1 MLPVKP
7 ATFDI
12 NYKFTLKDG
21 TVREV
26 SIQLDSKT
34 LSMVPKP
41 RESYPDWTKLSHS
54 QCPNCPLNEKTHPR
68 CPIAANL
75 VDLIGF
81 FKESISYEKVRVEVT
96 TPERTYSKETAL
108 AEGISSVI
116 GIYMVTSGCPIM
128 DKLKPMV
135 RTHLPFASWEETLY
149 RMITVYLLAQYFLYR
164 SGKKADW
171 PLKNIGNISEQINI
185 VNQAFCGRLQE
196 THLRDAALNAVVQ
209 LDCFANLTASFVAE
223 DRIDEMKPFFDAY
236 LKS

>member
-1 MLPVKP
+1 MIP
-7 ATFDI
+7 
-12 NYKFTLKDG
+12 
-21 TVREV
+21 
-26 SIQLDSKT
+26 KT
-34 LSMVPKP
+34 

-54 QCPNCPLNEKTHPR
+54 QCPNCPLNEKTSPR

-81 FKESISYEKVRVEVT
+81 FKESISYDKVKVEVT
-96 TPERTYSKETAL
+96 TPARTYSKETSL

-164 SGKKADW
+164 AGKKPDW
-171 PLKNIGNISEQINI
+171 PLKNIGKISEQINI

-196 THLRDAALNAVVQ
+196 THLRDATLNAVVQ